1 MKDIAYYIVTS
12 LIMLGLLGVF
22 VVPAV
27 VPAEP
32 PPASG
37 QTELALRKASR
48 VSAPRLQSQS
58 KDHPGTNLSGQ
69 LLTDL
74 LQR

>member
-1 MKDIAYYIVTS
+1 MKDIAYYVVTS
-12 LIMLGLLGVF
+12 LIALGLLGVV

-27 VPAEP
+27 VPADRQ
-32 PPASG
+32 PARG
-37 QTELALRKASR
+37 QTELALTKASR
-48 VSAPRLQSQS
+48 ISAPQLQSQS
-58 KDHPGTNLSGQ
+58 KDRAGTNLSGQ